1 MAKSKY
7 TWLKDYTPPLYRQKA
22 VSLEFFLD
30 YEKIILKSEI
40 IFAPNYDKPID
51 LVLQGENIRL
61 NYLKIDGRDIELESL
76 T

>member
-1 MAKSKY
+1 MAKTKY

-30 YEKIILKSEI
+30 YEKTILKSDI

-51 LVLQGENIRL
+51 LVLQGGE
-61 NYLKIDGRDIELESL
+61 YSIELPENRRQRR
-76 T
+76 